1 LLLFDIGTAIGA
13 AALLITFLVSA
24 ISNTRKL
31 YALEPLPKEEGN
43 IFLALSRKPA

>member
-1 LLLFDIGTAIGA
+1 
-13 AALLITFLVSA
+13 LLITFIVSA

-43 IFLALSRKPA
+43 IFLTLSRKPA